1 MCGISP
7 PHFWFSLFSWTCKK
21 KAWKNIIKNS
31 PVKAEWGGA
40 LHDEPNNGCE
50 WDYMGWRTWEKKKEI
65 LPFVTWS
72 IFYLQ
77 SGHIESQKDSHE
89 TLG

>member
-1 MCGISP
+1 MTNLIMAVNDTI
-7 PHFWFSLFSWTCKK
+7 WVDVL
-21 KAWKNIIKNS
+21 
-31 PVKAEWGGA
+31 
-40 LHDEPNNGCE
+40 
-50 WDYMGWRTWEKKKEI
+50 EKKKRDFAI
-65 LPFVTWS
+65 CYS